1 MEYQLLDKKNQQIKK
16 ELGRQELESRIGTT
30 QNIQSIIEGAKR
42 EEKEKQSGKDI
53 KQNRENERNRLS

>member
-1 MEYQLLDKKNQQIKK
+1 LEYQLLDKKNQQIKK